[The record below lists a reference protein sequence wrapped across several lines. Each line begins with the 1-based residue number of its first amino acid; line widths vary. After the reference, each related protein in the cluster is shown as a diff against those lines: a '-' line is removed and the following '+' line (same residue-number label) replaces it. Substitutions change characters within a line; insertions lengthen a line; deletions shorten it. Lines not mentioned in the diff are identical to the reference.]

1 MLEVDELRAGYGK
14 AVIVDGVSLKVPTGA
29 IVALLG
35 GNGTGKSTT
44 LRAISGLL
52 APMSGDVRLFGESV
66 AGLGAPGVVGR
77 GLCLV
82 PQGKEA
88 FADMSVRENLMMGA
102 YMHRRSKGAVAA
114 RLDTVVARFP
124 RLAELSQR
132 RAGHLSG
139 GERQLLALGR
149 AMMSEPRALL
159 LDEPSAAL
167 SPKVVGEIAE
177 AVQEL
182 KAAGMTIL
190 LVEQN
195 VNLALK
201 LAERLYVLKDGR
213 IALEREIVAGEAGDD
228 LKSYYFGVEE

>member
-1 MLEVDELRAGYGK
+1 MLEVRNLRSGYGK
-14 AVIVDGVSLKVPTGA
+14 AIIVDDVSLAVPTGA

-44 LRAISGLL
+44 LRSISGLL
-52 APMSGDVRLFGESV
+52 RPMHGDILLHGESLV
-66 AGLGAPGVVGR
+66 GLNAPGVVSK

-82 PQGKEA
+82 PQGKES
-88 FADMSVRENLMMGA
+88 FADMTVQENLLMGA
-102 YMHRRSKGAVAA
+102 YMHRRDRAQVTR
-114 RLDTVVARFP
+114 RLDKVLSRFP
-124 RLAELSQR
+124 RLAELAKR

-149 AMMSEPRALL
+149 ALMSEPKALL

-167 SPKVVGEIAE
+167 SPKVVKEIGTAIC
-177 AVQEL
+177 EL
-182 KAAGMTIL
+182 KEMGLTVL

-195 VNLALK
+195 VNFALQ

-213 IALEREIVAGEAGDD
+213 IALERAVEAGEAGDD